1 MRNFLE
7 FVERKQRESLKHL
20 KLIANML
27 ENDFSIS
34 KFLENKDPYIFVKV
48 PKENK
53 SLSFSGLRIYEIGD
67 CMAFRI
73 QQDPDTEPYGMA
85 YSIKINEMFND
96 FMSDMDTEEEVIK
109 EIKKSI
115 IKEIKNF
122 FIKTQKAEEDMINK
136 GANQN
141 NLIMKAGGTDY
152 SGMVLNKY

>member
-73 QQDPDTEPYGMA
+73 QQDSDTERNG
-85 YSIKINEMFND
+85 
-96 FMSDMDTEEEVIK
+96 
-109 EIKKSI
+109 
-115 IKEIKNF
+115 
-122 FIKTQKAEEDMINK
+122 
-136 GANQN
+136 
-141 NLIMKAGGTDY
+141 L
-152 SGMVLNKY
+152 LNKNQ